1 MHKKFI
7 AAWLICF
14 VLVFVVGFHVELGG
28 TASGSEIIDE
38 HTFVDDVGNL
48 IEFDE
53 PYQTIVSL
61 DSIHTENLYAIG
73 AGDLIEGVDTKSTF
87 PIDVNSLPKFTFTED
102 SDIERLIKLNP
113 DLILITPYIN
123 SKHASFVTRLETAGL
138 KVVSLE
144 PDDFNEFPIYI
155 QKLGLLTGESDN
167 AETALK
173 TFDNDLQRIA
183 DRASQVEE
191 KKSVFIESSE
201 LGYLTP
207 SRDTLPY
214 LALENINAD
223 NIAEPEL
230 SKYPDGEMNTYGL
243 DQILENKDQ
252 IDVYLTIV
260 GGIDGGADIVSI
272 KQKEAFKDIPAIE
285 NNKVFE
291 MEHSLID
298 EYSFRYVLGNLEMAR
313 AVYPEV
319 FDDVSDFKNDEA
331 LTRANFSEIVVKMLH
346 APIYINTDASYYD
359 YDRYNHL
366 YGSYED
372 VPWQDDQFDYIE
384 TASSRLYIKAESKV
398 DKVETFDK
406 EGLITKADVANFFY
420 ILYNLGDSDT
430 HQTISD
436 IAGRDDE
443 RIIQRVVDANLL
455 ALEDGYF
462 NPDQTYTN
470 NEFISLM
477 EKTLQQNTIDLI
489 EEIQ

>member
-14 VLVFVVGFHVELGG
+14 VMVFVVGFHVDLGG

-48 IEFDE
+48 IEFGE

-61 DSIHTENLYAIG
+61 DRIHTENLYAIG
-73 AGDLIEGVDTKSTF
+73 AGDLIEGVDVNSTF
-87 PIDVNSLPKFTFTED
+87 PIMVNSLPKFTFTED
-102 SDIERLIKLNP
+102 SDIDRIIELNP
-113 DLILITPYIN
+113 DVVLITPYIN

-138 KVVSLE
+138 KVVSLA
-144 PDDFNEFPIYI
+144 PDDLEEFPVYI
-155 QKLGLLTGESDN
+155 QKLGLLTGKSEN
-167 AETALK
+167 AATALE
-173 TFDNDLQRIA
+173 TFDSDLQNISDLA
-183 DRASQVEE
+183 NQAEE

-201 LGYLTP
+201 MGYLTP
-207 SRDTLPY
+207 SKGTLPY
-214 LALENINAD
+214 LALENINAN

-230 SKYPDGEMNTYGL
+230 SNDPDGEMNTYGL
-243 DQILENKDQ
+243 DKILKNKDQ
-252 IDVYLTIV
+252 IDVYLSIV
-260 GGIDGGADIVSI
+260 GGVDGGADIVSI
-272 KQKEAFKDIPAIE
+272 KQKEAFKDLPAIK

-291 MEHSLID
+291 MENSLID

-313 AVYPEV
+313 AVYPEI
-319 FDDVSDFKNDEA
+319 FDDVSNFKNDEA
-331 LTRANFSEIVVKMLH
+331 LTRANFSEIVIKMLH
-346 APIYINTDASYYD
+346 APIYINTDSSYYD

-372 VPWQDDQFDYIE
+372 VPWDDDQFDYIE
-384 TASSRLYIKAESKV
+384 TASSRLYIKATSKV
-398 DKVETFDK
+398 EKVETFDK

-420 ILYNLGDSDT
+420 ILYNLDASDT

-436 IAGRDDE
+436 IANREDE
-443 RIIQRVVDANLL
+443 KIIQQVVDANLL
-455 ALEDGYF
+455 SLEDGCF

-477 EKTLQQNTIDLI
+477 ETTLQKNTINLI

>member
-61 DSIHTENLYAIG
+61 DRIHTENLYAIG

-87 PIDVNSLPKFTFTED
+87 PIDVNSLPDFTFTED
-102 SDIERLIKLNP
+102 SDIERLIELNP
-113 DLILITPYIN
+113 DLVLITPYIN

-144 PDDFNEFPIYI
+144 PDNLEEFPIYI

-167 AETALK
+167 AETALAE
-173 TFDNDLQRIA
+173 FDSDLQRIA
-183 DRASQVEE
+183 DRASHVEA
-191 KKSVFIESSE
+191 KKSVFMESSE
-201 LGYLTP
+201 LGYLTA
-207 SRDTLPY
+207 SIDTLPY
-214 LALENINAD
+214 LALKNINAD

-230 SKYPDGEMNTYGL
+230 SKYPDGEMNIYGL

-291 MEHSLID
+291 MEYSLID

-313 AVYPEV
+313 AVYPEI
-319 FDDVSDFKNDEA
+319 FDDVSDFKNDDA

-346 APIYINTDASYYD
+346 APIYINTDSSYYD

-372 VPWQDDQFDYIE
+372 VPWQDPQFDYIE
-384 TASSRLYIKAESKV
+384 TASSRLYIKPESKV

-406 EGLITKADVANFFY
+406 EGLVTKADVANFFY
-420 ILYNLGDSDT
+420 ILYNLSDSDT

-436 IAGRDDE
+436 ISGRDDE

-477 EKTLQQNTIDLI
+477 ETTLQQNTIDLI